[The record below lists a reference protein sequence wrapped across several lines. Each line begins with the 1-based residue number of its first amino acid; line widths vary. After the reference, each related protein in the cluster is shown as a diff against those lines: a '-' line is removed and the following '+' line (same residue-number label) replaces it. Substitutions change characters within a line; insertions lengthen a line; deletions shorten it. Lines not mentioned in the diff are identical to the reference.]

1 MILPPEKCQSMLE
14 LRAQIDVLDTELMG
28 LLAKRVG
35 YIDRAAELK
44 QTELL
49 PARIE
54 WRIQEVL
61 DKARENAAKVGFDTV
76 LAEKL
81 WRDMIEWSI
90 KREAAILEKESK

>member
-1 MILPPEKCQSMLE
+1 MLE

-44 QTELL
+44 QTELF

-61 DKARENAAKVGFDTV
+61 NKARENAAKVGFDTV

-90 KREAAILEKESK
+90 EREAAILEKESK